1 MNANAAPSAGPP
13 EVGLEE
19 LAAALAGGAVLI
31 DVRMPEE
38 YEDMHVPGAIHMP
51 LSELS
56 VRSNEIPRD
65 QRVYVICAS
74 GSRSLAAAGAL
85 NRAGWDTA
93 SVAPGTKGWF
103 QAGRPVESGGLER

>member
-1 MNANAAPSAGPP
+1 MS
-13 EVGLEE
+13 LDE
-19 LAAALAGGAVLI
+19 LASALAGGAVLI

-38 YEDMHVPGAIHMP
+38 YEDIHVPGARHIP

-74 GSRSLAAAGAL
+74 GGRSLAAAQAL
-85 NRAGWDTA
+85 NRSGWDTV
-93 SVAPGTKGWF
+93 SVAEGTKGWVA
-103 QAGRPVESGGLER
+103 AGRPAESGGPDH